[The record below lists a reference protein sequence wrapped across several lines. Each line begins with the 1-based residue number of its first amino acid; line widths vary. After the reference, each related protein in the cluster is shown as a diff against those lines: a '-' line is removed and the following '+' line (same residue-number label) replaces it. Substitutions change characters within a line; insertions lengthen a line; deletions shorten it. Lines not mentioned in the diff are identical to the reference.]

1 MRSTSCTP
9 DDAHDAVEALGR
21 SVAAGDGVLPIK
33 SIRVRRGDGSWCR
46 FELESYSL
54 LDEPAVRGFVVS
66 GRDVT
71 QRYEQAERI
80 RASEERYRSLFE
92 TSQDA
97 IVLVDAETLLLVDVN
112 PAAEQ
117 VYGWTRDELLDMA
130 ARDLSAEP
138 DDTEKAIREAGKQPT
153 VVHRLHRRRDGSTFP
168 AEVSYGTG
176 EVDGR
181 RLVVGAVRDLT
192 ERYEAEAA
200 RTRAEA
206 GFRALVAESSDV
218 ITVLE
223 PDGTWRSSSAGG
235 SRILG
240 YPPGYDPPGGIFS
253 MLVPEDVDRA
263 RAAFEEVV
271 HGTLGPDRRIVLRVV
286 ARGGTIR
293 YLETVARNLVDDPA
307 VRGIVLNSRDV
318 TERVQADAALAD
330 SERRFRLLVTH
341 ASDLITTFNGDGLC
355 TYASPAIT
363 PLFGYEPEE
372 LLGTQARDLMHP
384 DDIARVE
391 QAVGDQFA
399 GAAPRAPI
407 KYLMRHRDGTWRH
420 VETVVSNL
428 LDEPSVRA
436 VVCNTR
442 DTTALEAALG
452 LLEYQASHDPLTG
465 LPNRRQFGDVGQ
477 RALARGDRDGSSTG
491 VLFLDLDG
499 FKVVNDTLGHEAGD
513 EVLKVIAT
521 RLRETARAGDTVAR
535 LGGDEFCVLC
545 ERPQHEQELR
555 SLAERI
561 LLTIGDEPI
570 EVARGIP
577 IGASI
582 GIVLAEAGTARSI
595 DGLLRE
601 ADVALYRAK
610 RGGGGRIES
619 VRATA
624 G

>member
-1 MRSTSCTP
+1 MEPVEDPVFLRALVDHTNDVLFVMDADGKLTFASRSASWVLGLEPEEYIGTNALDLVHPRRCTRCRGG
-9 DDAHDAVEALGR
+9 ARTLGR
-21 SVAAGDGVLPIK
+21 G
-33 SIRVRRGDGSWCR
+33 RRRRAPHQEHPSTAGDGSWCR

-117 VYGWTRDELLDMA
+117 VYGCTRDELLGMA

-293 YLETVARNLVDDPA
+293 HLETVARNLVDDPA

-341 ASDLITTFNGDGLC
+341 
-355 TYASPAIT
+355 
-363 PLFGYEPEE
+363 
-372 LLGTQARDLMHP
+372 
-384 DDIARVE
+384 
-391 QAVGDQFA
+391 
-399 GAAPRAPI
+399 GA
-407 KYLMRHRDGTWRH
+407 T
-420 VETVVSNL
+420 
-428 LDEPSVRA
+428 
-436 VVCNTR
+436 
-442 DTTALEAALG
+442 
-452 LLEYQASHDPLTG
+452 
-465 LPNRRQFGDVGQ
+465 
-477 RALARGDRDGSSTG
+477 
-491 VLFLDLDG
+491 
-499 FKVVNDTLGHEAGD
+499 
-513 EVLKVIAT
+513 
-521 RLRETARAGDTVAR
+521 
-535 LGGDEFCVLC
+535 
-545 ERPQHEQELR
+545 
-555 SLAERI
+555 
-561 LLTIGDEPI
+561 
-570 EVARGIP
+570 
-577 IGASI
+577 
-582 GIVLAEAGTARSI
+582 
-595 DGLLRE
+595 
-601 ADVALYRAK
+601 
-610 RGGGGRIES
+610 
-619 VRATA
+619 
-624 G
+624 